1 MDIKARINKMVE
13 NANSSVKAYAS
24 ASFDGAFAVHG
35 IKVFEGSKGTF
46 VAMPSTGYTD
56 KNGEKKYNDTFH
68 PISKEAREQL
78 NSAVLKEYEAQLNQ
92 SQAPVQ
98 QNPFTGEPCELGD
111 MSEFEDFP

>member
-1 MDIKARINKMVE
+1 MDIKVRINKMVE

-24 ASFDGAFAVHG
+24 ACFDGAFAVHG

-68 PISKEAREQL
+68 PISKKPE
-78 NSAVLKEYEAQLNQ
+78 NSLTVLY
-92 SQAPVQ
+92 
-98 QNPFTGEPCELGD
+98 
-111 MSEFEDFP
+111 